1 MRMLDDDLLIINVLR
16 DAGFHYS
23 HFKKTK
29 CQVHAKLLGAIALL
43 KTCCTVCETVCR
55 ESINPMGSQMFPYFE
70 DLKKKDLIKI
80 TEGGER
86 IVYAHNQYPNFVFK
100 QQKPIEY
107 RQLKPLALKSFLL
120 KNLDGFDT
128 FIVRQEYRSFVKFML
143 NYTGKADCIP
153 VARLFGFVSSEI
165 GVLQVSE
172 KVGNQY
178 GECGPTLSFL
188 LREGCVNAKWLKA
201 LNAFA
206 NQLIL
211 SGIPTNDVNAN
222 NIVMGT
228 GSSDDNFFKLVDG
241 FGDIHALPIRT
252 YSQRVRRQH
261 LVKLFSNMK
270 KHGLHFDPDT
280 ITFSLK

>member
-1 MRMLDDDLLIINVLR
+1 MFSKSVRSKNVKSN
-16 DAGFHYS
+16 GG
-23 HFKKTK
+23 K
-29 CQVHAKLLGAIALL
+29 
-43 KTCCTVCETVCR
+43 
-55 ESINPMGSQMFPYFE
+55 MFPYFE
-70 DLKKKDLIKI
+70 DLKKEDLIKI

-86 IVYAHNQYPNFVFK
+86 IVYVHNQYPNFVFK
-100 QQKPIEY
+100 QQKPIEQ
-107 RQLKPLALKSFLL
+107 RRLKPFDLKSFLL

-143 NYTGKADCIP
+143 NNTGKPDCIP
-153 VARLFGFVSSEI
+153 IARLFGFASSEI
-165 GVLQVSE
+165 GTLQVCE
-172 KVGNQY
+172 KVGNKN

-188 LREGCVNAKWLKA
+188 LKEGCFNAEYLKA
-201 LNAFA
+201 LDTFA

-228 GSSDDNFFKLVDG
+228 GLSNEIFFKLVDG
-241 FGDIHALPIRT
+241 FGDIHVFPIRT
-252 YSQRVRRQH
+252 YSQRVRKQH

-270 KHGLHFDPDT
+270 KHGLVFDSDA

>member
-1 MRMLDDDLLIINVLR
+1 MCFVILNALC

-23 HFKKTK
+23 CLKKTE
-29 CQVHAKLLGAIALL
+29 CQVQAKLLGAIALL
-43 KTCCTVCETVCR
+43 KTCGKVCEPACR
-55 ESINPMGSQMFPYFE
+55 GSTNPMGSEMFPYFE
-70 DLKKKDLIKI
+70 DLKKKDLIKLA
-80 TEGGER
+80 EGGER

-100 QQKPIEY
+100 QQKPIEH
-107 RQLKPLALKSFLL
+107 RRLKPFDLKSFLL

-128 FIVRQEYRSFVKFML
+128 YIVRQEYRSFVKFML

-153 VARLFGFVSSEI
+153 VARLFGFLSSEI

-172 KVGNQY
+172 KVGNQR
-178 GECGPTLSFL
+178 GECGPTLGYL
-188 LREGCVNAKWLKA
+188 LRKGLVNAKCLKA

-228 GSSDDNFFKLVDG
+228 DSSDDNFFKLVDG
-241 FGDIHALPIRT
+241 FGDIHVLPIRT
-252 YSQRVRRQH
+252 YSQRARTQH

-270 KHGLHFDPDT
+270 KHGLHFDQDT